1 MQKHN
6 KHCPE
11 RKRVVL
17 ILRKQLI
24 LLLLLLLLALPR
36 TAARAEETGP
46 AAMILY
52 EPRTGT
58 VLEALHPDEPMLI
71 ASTTKIMTAM
81 VVLEHCALNEPVTVT
96 EEQTMVEG
104 SSAYLQPGATYTVED
119 LLYGLMLNSGN
130 DAACVL
136 AEHTAGSI
144 EAFAELMNEK
154 VAALGLQNTHFANP
168 HGLNDPEHY
177 SSARDLALITA
188 AAMED
193 PVFCTIFGARSY
205 SSNGI
210 EYVNHNKLLDTC
222 EGCIGGKTGY
232 TMAAGRTLVS
242 CAERGGMR
250 LICVTLSD
258 PNDWEDHRRSYDL
271 GFAAYCYLPF
281 PEERWQRLPVISGM
295 AQNVA
300 LNCAAPGVLVHRS
313 ARVETL
319 VELPRFVFAP
329 ISAGETLGQV
339 TVTENG
345 RTILTAEITAR
356 SAVTRDEDQCLM
368 PWRRFFK
375 NWTQRCAGS
384 LNYEDILA

>member
-24 LLLLLLLLALPR
+24 PLLLLLLVLPR

-81 VVLEHCALNEPVTVT
+81 VALEHCALNEPVTVT
-96 EEQTMVEG
+96 EEQTLVEG

-130 DAACVL
+130 DAACAL

-188 AAMED
+188 AAMEN

-232 TMAAGRTLVS
+232 TGSAGRTLVT
-242 CAERGGMR
+242 CAERDGLR
-250 LICVTLSD
+250 LVAVTLHDGSD
-258 PNDWEDHRRSYDL
+258 WADHTALYEYGFEHYHSRIPIRRGEVLAECAVRGGESVSVPL
-271 GFAAYCYLPF
+271 AAEQAFSCAVAEGEELTIHIET
-281 PEERWQRLPVISGM
+281 PETARAPVTAGQRLGEVTILLGDTELGRVGLTARHGVS
-295 AQNVA
+295 
-300 LNCAAPGVLVHRS
+300 AAPLSEKTTFLDKLRALFG
-313 ARVETL
+313 A
-319 VELPRFVFAP
+319 
-329 ISAGETLGQV
+329 
-339 TVTENG
+339 
-345 RTILTAEITAR
+345 
-356 SAVTRDEDQCLM
+356 
-368 PWRRFFK
+368 
-375 NWTQRCAGS
+375 
-384 LNYEDILA
+384 

>member
-6 KHCPE
+6 KHCPD

-17 ILRKQLI
+17 ILRKRLI
-24 LLLLLLLLALPR
+24 PLLLLLLVLPR

-81 VVLEHCALNEPVTVT
+81 VALEHCALNEPVTVT
-96 EEQTMVEG
+96 EEQTLVEG

-130 DAACVL
+130 DAACAL

-188 AAMED
+188 AAMEN

-242 CAERGGMR
+242 CAEREGMR

-271 GFAAYCYLPF
+271 GFAAYCYIPF
-281 PEERWQRLPVISGM
+281 PEERWQRLPVISGIS
-295 AQNVA
+295 QNVA
-300 LNCAAPGVLVHRS
+300 LDCAAPGVLVHRS

-375 NWTQRCAGS
+375 NWTQRCVGS

>member
-17 ILRKQLI
+17 ILRKRLI

-136 AEHTAGSI
+136 AEHTAGSL

-242 CAERGGMR
+242 CAEREGMR

-281 PEERWQRLPVISGM
+281 PEERWQRLPVISGIS
-295 AQNVA
+295 QNVA

-329 ISAGETLGQV
+329 ISAGEALGQL
-339 TVTENG
+339 TVRENG

>member
-258 PNDWEDHRRSYDL
+258 PNDWEDHRRSYDF